1 MCSLS
6 HHPASSELTSENE
19 RDKITIESQRRKGR
33 TRVRQTTTRKRK
45 DCVSW
50 NEMDRCL
57 RQVKYEDKERE
68 EDKQETNRKERERE
82 RQNEEEGWQN
92 RE

>member
-1 MCSLS
+1 MIV
-6 HHPASSELTSENE
+6 
-19 RDKITIESQRRKGR
+19 RQRRNGQ
-33 TRVRQTTTRKRK
+33 TRVRETKTRNRK
-45 DCVSW
+45 DSVSW

-82 RQNEEEGWQN
+82 RDKTRKKNGKTENEEEEEII
-92 RE
+92 RKA